1 MITKSILAD
10 LESIVNKGLEN
21 SLLPYAKGNSIRI
34 KNMAVRYNPKKGY
47 MVYDTLN
54 NTQVARVQF
63 KSTALGIAKSLA
75 AGKNHTRKLLDYD
88 KELLKHYN
96 DALFFKN
103 SISKSKDKTYS
114 EVRAVRLEISLEKTK
129 NIRDKIDK
137 FIFAV

>member
-1 MITKSILAD
+1 MITKSILSD

-34 KNMAVRYNPKKGY
+34 KNMVVRYNPKKGY
-47 MVYDTLN
+47 MIYDTLS

-63 KSTALGIAKSLA
+63 KSTALGIAKCLA
-75 AGKNHTRKLLDYD
+75 AGKNHTKKLLDYD

-96 DALFFKN
+96 DAVFYKN
-103 SISKSKDKTYS
+103 IISKTKDKTS
-114 EVRAVRLEISLEKTK
+114 AEVRAMRLDISLEKTRS
-129 NIRDKIDK
+129 IRDKIDK